1 MLSEKLLNCNEIKKA
16 APAIMRAGGNA
27 VEILIWSQGKTLDEV
42 KMFLSRN
49 GTLETFK
56 NRKNESICNKDEEN
70 RIETT
75 KHNDKVYFY
84 EKGANQDPLKTLEI
98 R

>member
-42 KMFLSRN
+42 QMLLTGDESMA
-49 GTLETFK
+49 TFK
-56 NRKNESICNKDEEN
+56 NRKHDSICDKDEE
-70 RIETT
+70 TQ
-75 KHNDKVYFY
+75 K
-84 EKGANQDPLKTLEI
+84 EKS
-98 R
+98 